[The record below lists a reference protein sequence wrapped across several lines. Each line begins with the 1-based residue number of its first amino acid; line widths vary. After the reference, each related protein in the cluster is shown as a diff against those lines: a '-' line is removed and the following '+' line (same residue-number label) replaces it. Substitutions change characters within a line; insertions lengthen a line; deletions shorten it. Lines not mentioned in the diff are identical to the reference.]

1 MEGSEILKDEVRVE
15 MKKMNK
21 NKIAGSDGI
30 VREML
35 SDVMHLRNIA

>member
-1 MEGSEILKDEVRVE
+1 MLDNTERSDKLKDEVRVA

-21 NKIAGSDGI
+21 NKIAGPDGI

-35 SDVMHLRNIA
+35 SDVDD